1 VGAEISHTP
10 IPAAVLKDNPDYQ
23 QRDINDVPKGCL
35 CPNHPE
41 VREYLTALF
50 GDVAAHY
57 DIDLIQTCMRL
68 YSPGGP
74 TDKDATCFCRS
85 CQREAQAAGFDL
97 AAAIPVLKAN
107 PQAQPQLD
115 QWLAC
120 RRQSMARIYRLVA
133 ASIHKAKPGLD
144 FRLND
149 FVPFGYGLKGNRASG
164 LYLEDLR
171 GVINSCALS
180 DHTEQLGRPDET
192 FALRKSWLAE
202 NRSLLGPET
211 LVLSGVA
218 VRPKATPAL
227 IRRGVQ
233 AAVENGADGI
243 ACKHYDGAA
252 FSMLRAVRDGLAGAG
267 VKGFTPVRGM
277 EAENMTLSGFV
288 PETYIDESCVRA
300 TGDATAISKFALP
313 FGVYDIIVSY
323 AGGKEGPGSLTLS
336 VGGKERLAWKWQAGV
351 GSWKR
356 KTVPGISLQSGD
368 EIKLAGSAGARVD
381 FIEFISRD
389 PRNPSTAR

>member
-1 VGAEISHTP
+1 
-10 IPAAVLKDNPDYQ
+10 L
-23 QRDINDVPKGCL
+23 
-35 CPNHPE
+35 
-41 VREYLTALF
+41 LTLF

-57 DIDLIQTCMRL
+57 DIDLIQTCMWL

-74 TDKDATCFCRS
+74 GDKDATCFCRS

-97 AAAIPVLKAN
+97 TAAIPVLKAN

-120 RRQSMARIYRLVA
+120 RRQSIARIYRLVA
-133 ASIHKAKPGLD
+133 ESIHKAKPRLD

-149 FVPFGYGLKGNRASG
+149 FVPFGSGLKGNRASG

-211 LVLSGVA
+211 LLLSSVA

-252 FSMLRAVRDGLAGAG
+252 FSMLRAVRDGLAAAE
-267 VKGFTPVRGM
+267 VKGFTPLRGI
-277 EAENMTLSGFV
+277 EAESMTLSGFV
-288 PETYIDESCVRA
+288 PETFIDESCVKA
-300 TGDATAISKFALP
+300 TGEATAVSNFALP
-313 FGVYDIIVSY
+313 SGTYDIIVSY
-323 AGGKEGPGSLTLS
+323 AGGKEGPGALTLS
-336 VGGKERLAWKWQAGV
+336 VEGSEKLAWKWEAGI

-356 KTVPGISLQSGD
+356 KTIPQVSLQTGA
-368 EIKLAGSAGARVD
+368 EIKLTGSAGARVD
-381 FIEFISRD
+381 FVEFVPHVGQTR
-389 PRNPSTAR
+389 PTRGAA

>member
-1 VGAEISHTP
+1 
-10 IPAAVLKDNPDYQ
+10 
-23 QRDINDVPKGCL
+23 
-35 CPNHPE
+35 
-41 VREYLTALF
+41 
-50 GDVAAHY
+50 VAAHY

-74 TDKDATCFCRS
+74 ADRDATCFCRS

-97 AAAIPVLKAN
+97 AAAIGVLKAN

-120 RRQSMARIYRLVA
+120 RRQSIARIYRLVA
-133 ASIHKAKPGLD
+133 QSIHQAKPGLD

-211 LVLSGVA
+211 LLLSSVA

-252 FSMLRAVRDGLAGAG
+252 FSMLRAVRYGLAAAG
-267 VKGFTPVRGM
+267 VKAYTPIQGM

-288 PETYIDESCVRA
+288 PETFIDEACIRA
-300 TGDATAISKFALP
+300 AGDGTPNAEFRVWEPDATAVSKFALP
-313 FGVYDIIVSY
+313 SGVYDIIVSY
-323 AGGKEGPGSLTLS
+323 AGGKEGPGSLVLS
-336 VGGKERLAWKWQAGV
+336 VGSSEKLAWKWEAGI

-356 KTVPGISLQSGD
+356 KTIPGISLRSGE

-381 FIEFISRD
+381 FIEFVPRD
-389 PRNPSTAR
+389 LHTSSTTS